1 MTRLSRRGFNL
12 MLAGAAAGLT
22 LPAAARP
29 LSDTRIAL
37 VPFRTAPFP
46 YHGKMPNSDVD
57 FLDVDRNGR
66 MGHTSQRGGVYWE
79 DQTYSDNRVLLAAPA
94 GFDPTKRFAIVVYF
108 HGNGGQLERDVLNR
122 QAVVDQIEASK
133 LNAVLVAPQFA
144 VDALDSSAGNFW
156 TPGAFSAFM
165 AEAAQRLTTL
175 VGGDSHAERAFAVST
190 ILLTAYSGGYDP
202 AAFVLDNGD
211 ESRRI
216 RGVIL
221 LDALFG
227 ENDKFDGWIEAHI
240 RNSFFASGYTEASS
254 DLNQSLKAELRS
266 QSIPLLDA
274 LPKRIG
280 TETCCFIRTP
290 DGTDHNDF
298 VTDAWV
304 HWPLADVLSRIT

>member
-1 MTRLSRRGFNL
+1 MSNISRRGFNL
-12 MLAGAAAGLT
+12 LAGGAAAGLA
-22 LPAAARP
+22 LPAFAKP
-29 LSDTRIAL
+29 LPETKIAL

-46 YHGKMPNSDVD
+46 YHGKMPDSDTD

-66 MGHTSQRGGVYWE
+66 LGHTSQRGGVYWADE
-79 DQTYSDNRVLLAAPA
+79 TYSDNRVLLAAPA
-94 GFDPTKRFAIVVYF
+94 GFDPAKPFAIVVYF

-122 QAVVDQIEASK
+122 QAVADQIEASK

-156 TPGAFSAFM
+156 MPGAFSAFM

-175 VGGDSHAERAFAVST
+175 VGGDSRAARAFAVST

-211 ESRRI
+211 EGRRI

-227 ENDKFDGWIEAHI
+227 EGDKFDGWIERHI
-240 RNSFFASGYTEASS
+240 KNSFFASGYTEASS
-254 DLNQSLKAELRS
+254 DLNQSLKSELRS
-266 QSIPLLDA
+266 QGVPLLDA
-274 LPKRIG
+274 LPRRIG
-280 TETCCFIRTP
+280 TETVCFIEAP
-290 DGTDHNDF
+290 DGADHNDF